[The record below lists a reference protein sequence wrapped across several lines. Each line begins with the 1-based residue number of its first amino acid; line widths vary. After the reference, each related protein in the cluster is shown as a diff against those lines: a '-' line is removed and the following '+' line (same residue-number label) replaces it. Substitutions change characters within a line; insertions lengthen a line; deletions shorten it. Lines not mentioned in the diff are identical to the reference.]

1 LSIKWRRRRAPKKFN
16 VKRSSR
22 TFRIGISK
30 INRKKPLYRLDLSK
44 IRERRW
50 REPKPL
56 IDVLNGEDE
65 VIIVAELAGF
75 NKEDLKINV
84 ESQRLILSAK
94 TFERKYHKSL
104 NLPARVI
111 PNTMCTTYKNGVLE
125 IRLKKA
131 AKGETISKVA
141 G

>member
-1 LSIKWRRRRAPKKFN
+1 MSVRWRRRKRVPKEFSI
-16 VKRSSR
+16 KRNPR
-22 TFRIGISK
+22 TFRFGTLK
-30 INRKKPLYRLDLSK
+30 VNRKKPVFRFDASK
-44 IRERRW
+44 IRGKW

-65 VIIVAELAGF
+65 VIVVAELAGF

-84 ESQRLILSAK
+84 ENQRLTLSAK

-111 PNTMCTTYKNGVLE
+111 PSTMCTKYKNGVLE

-131 AKGETISKVA
+131 AKETIGRVA

>member
-1 LSIKWRRRRAPKKFN
+1 LSVKWRRRRVPKKFD

-22 TFRIGISK
+22 TFRVGISK
-30 INRKKPLYRLDLSK
+30 INRKKPFYRFDLSK
-44 IRERRW
+44 IQEGRW

-56 IDVLNGEDE
+56 IDILEGENE
-65 VIIVAELAGF
+65 VIVVAELAGF
-75 NKEDLKINV
+75 SKEDLKVNV
-84 ESQRLILSAK
+84 KNQRLTLSAK

-131 AKGETISKVA
+131 VEEGTISKVA